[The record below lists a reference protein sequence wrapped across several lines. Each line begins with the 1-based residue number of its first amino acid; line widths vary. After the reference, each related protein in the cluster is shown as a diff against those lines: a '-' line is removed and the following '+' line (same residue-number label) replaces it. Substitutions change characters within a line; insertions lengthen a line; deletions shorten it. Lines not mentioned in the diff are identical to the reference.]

1 MQRRTMNN
9 IQQFVKEL
17 TILSREHGLFLE
29 ANIYEEVCIT
39 QIPPERQ
46 FSDFG
51 YVVKENGDGL
61 EWLTEE
67 PKEMPVKAGKPLNP
81 PSLRSEQLPRTREA
95 RMKQAL
101 DLLTDP

>member
-17 TILSREHGLFLE
+17 TILSRKHGLFLE
-29 ANIYEEVCIT
+29 ANIYEEVCVTPIT
-39 QIPPERQ
+39 QGRQ
-46 FSDFG
+46 SSDFG

-61 EWLTEE
+61 EWLIEE
-67 PKEMPVKAGKPLNP
+67 VKEAPAKAGKPLDP
-81 PSLRSEQLPRTREA
+81 PSLRLEQPMRTREE

-101 DLLTDP
+101 DLLTDL